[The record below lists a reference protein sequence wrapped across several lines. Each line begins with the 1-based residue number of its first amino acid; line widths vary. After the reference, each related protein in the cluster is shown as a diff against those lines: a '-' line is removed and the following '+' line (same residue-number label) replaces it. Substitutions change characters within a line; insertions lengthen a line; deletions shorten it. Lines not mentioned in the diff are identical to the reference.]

1 LAEIGVERTDFVN
14 IATQDL
20 ERAKRFYGETLG
32 LPRNPRSS
40 DSWPEYETGNLT
52 LLLAD
57 AARTSVPFS
66 PSNNAVALRVAD
78 VDAAKG
84 RLEEAGV
91 EFEFEETYDTG
102 VCHMAFFRDPDGNAL
117 ILHHRYAPYSDG
129 TTP

>member
-20 ERAKRFYGETLG
+20 DRAKRFYGETLG
-32 LPRNPRSS
+32 LQRNPRSS
-40 DSWPEYETGNLT
+40 DAWPEYETGNLS

-57 AARTSVPFS
+57 TAKTGVAFS
-66 PSNNAVALRVAD
+66 PSNNAVALRVPD
-78 VDAAKG
+78 VDAARR

-91 EFEFEETYDTG
+91 EFAEVYDTG
-102 VCHMAFFRDPDGNAL
+102 VCHMAFFRAPDGNAL
-117 ILHHRYAPYSDG
+117 ILHRRYAPYSDG

>member
-1 LAEIGVERTDFVN
+1 MIEVERTDFVN

-40 DSWPEYETGNLT
+40 DAWPEYETGNLS

-57 AARTSVPFS
+57 AAKTGVPFR
-66 PSNNAVALRVAD
+66 PSNNAVALRVPD
-78 VDAAKG
+78 VDAAKR
-84 RLEEAGV
+84 RLEDAGV
-91 EFEFEETYDTG
+91 AFEFADVYDTG

-117 ILHHRYAPYSDG
+117 ILHRRYAAYSDG